1 MRKLINELIEKVEY
15 FEVSTEEWKELK
27 KDILKELKVKDTPD
41 NQYLWSLIT
50 KISEMMNEFV
60 G

>member
-1 MRKLINELIEKVEY
+1 MREIVEKLIEKVEY
-15 FEVSTEEWKELK
+15 FEVNTDEWKELK
-27 KDILKELKVKDTPD
+27 KDILKELEVKDTPD

>member
-1 MRKLINELIEKVEY
+1 MRELINELIEKVESY
-15 FEVSTEEWKELK
+15 DVDSDEWKELK
-27 KDILKELKVKDTPD
+27 KDILKELEVKDTPD
-41 NQYLWSLIT
+41 NQYLWSLIA